1 MNEEIR
7 PVLGGIALGLVT
19 LAFGIAWAAFLA
31 TGHEWIHDYTE
42 RARTA
47 SVSGYAFAYSEG
59 PSHMDVGEGS
69 PNMEG
74 AHMEEPGGPP
84 HTHGMEGGAHGAV
97 SGVGYEPPLGEL
109 VHERLRRGHIHAMG
123 LGLLAIVVS
132 FVFAFI
138 SAPVRVKVAGSLMVG
153 VGGLLYPFSWIIM
166 GLRTPALGAASAEAS
181 VIFIVGPCLLLILG
195 SIALA
200 LLFLLKTLV
209 LSDKAREGAGRV

>member
-1 MNEEIR
+1 MKEEVR

-31 TGHEWIHDYTE
+31 TGHEWIHDYAE

-47 SVSGYAFAYSEG
+47 SVSGYAFAHGGG
-59 PSHMDVGEGS
+59 PSHM
-69 PNMEG
+69 
-74 AHMEEPGGPP
+74 EPSSMPS
-84 HTHGMEGGAHGAV
+84 HTEGMEGV
-97 SGVGYEPPLGEL
+97 SAGDGPALGEI

-166 GLRTPALGAASAEAS
+166 GFRTPALGAASAEAS